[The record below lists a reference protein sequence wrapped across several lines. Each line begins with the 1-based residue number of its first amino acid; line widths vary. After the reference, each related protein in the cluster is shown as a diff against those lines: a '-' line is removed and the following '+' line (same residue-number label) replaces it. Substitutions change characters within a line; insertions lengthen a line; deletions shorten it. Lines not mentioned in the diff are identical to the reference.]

1 MAHSKEDDRTKKAVD
16 KSPVHATILPTMDMT
31 KKSEAQIEGN
41 SEEKILNNNA
51 HLPVE
56 SAEETASQ
64 IVQKGDAKT
73 MELRGALLTMKQP
86 PNYQTLPIKKSESK
100 NEGDTI
106 DETKEITAV
115 TNSLAAKTIMEKQ
128 DETMAQSK
136 PKSQDKE
143 TETLK
148 VRSTMPAELEV
159 DQQVLKEELHV
170 QGVVVSRQ
178 DANPD
183 VDRIEPPS
191 SRDYVYPFTLGM
203 AIWQDFVLSAVNIY
217 NQFARE
223 LSKVNGTWMNIFLN
237 VRQSSNHDKKYEDK

>member
-1 MAHSKEDDRTKKAVD
+1 MAHSKDDDRTKKAVD
-16 KSPVHATILPTMDMT
+16 KSPVHATNVPTMDMT

-41 SEEKILNNNA
+41 SAEKILNNNA
-51 HLPVE
+51 HLPVRVRE

-64 IVQKGDAKT
+64 TVQKGDAKT
-73 MELRGALLTMKQP
+73 MP

-143 TETLK
+143 TETLE
-148 VRSTMPAELEV
+148 VRSMMPAEIEV

-170 QGVVVSRQ
+170 QDVVVSRQ
-178 DANPD
+178 DANPY

-203 AIWQDFVLSAVNIY
+203 AIWQDFALSAVNIY
-217 NQFARE
+217 NEFARE

-237 VRQSSNHDKKYEDK
+237 VWQSSNHDKKNEDK

>member
-1 MAHSKEDDRTKKAVD
+1 MAHSKDDDRTKKAVD
-16 KSPVHATILPTMDMT
+16 KSPVHATNVPTMDMT

-41 SEEKILNNNA
+41 SAEKILNNNA

-64 IVQKGDAKT
+64 TVQKGDAKT
-73 MELRGALLTMKQP
+73 MP

-237 VRQSSNHDKKYEDK
+237 VRQSSNHDKKYDDK